1 LRKKK
6 VITEGNISQQIA
18 RYDEQMDTL
27 FEETEQ
33 VQAEYDRQLKALQEL
48 QAKYDEADAKRQ
60 VAL

>member
-1 LRKKK
+1 MRKKK